1 MRYKPTII
9 IMSETTANKSML
21 LFTSDW
27 AGTKSFRLMPIQENC
42 PFIEGLY
49 DPTQKVLVMI
59 SKQKKESLH
68 MLAKLNEQG
77 DAQKLKAP
85 RPNGKPF
92 PEERKTIETYQEYYI
107 VERKEIEKIIEMFA
121 ANTDSFDY
129 KEFLEKDITVPETPK
144 IQLINP

>member
-1 MRYKPTII
+1 
-9 IMSETTANKSML
+9 MSEQNANKSML

-27 AGTKSFRLMPIQENC
+27 AGAKSFRLMPIQENC

-77 DAQKLKAP
+77 DAQKLKTP

-107 VERKEIEKIIEMFA
+107 VERKEIEEIIEMFA
-121 ANTDSFDY
+121 ANTDVFNY
-129 KEFLEKDITVPETPK
+129 KEFLEKDITIPEQPK
-144 IQLINP
+144 IQLIAP